1 MEIKVCNMKESNA
14 LYVLIILVIK
24 LLDGLIYQK
33 ILDIC

>member
-1 MEIKVCNMKESNA
+1 MKESNA

-24 LLDGLIYQK
+24 LLDGFIYQK

>member
-1 MEIKVCNMKESNA
+1 MKIKVCNMKESNA

>member
-1 MEIKVCNMKESNA
+1 MEIIVCNMKESNA